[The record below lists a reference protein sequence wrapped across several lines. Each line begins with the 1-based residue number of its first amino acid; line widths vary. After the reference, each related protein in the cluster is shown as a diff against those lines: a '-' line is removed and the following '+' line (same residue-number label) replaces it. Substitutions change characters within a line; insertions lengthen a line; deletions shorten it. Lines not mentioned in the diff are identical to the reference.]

1 LKIAVKMSRKWP
13 AQETTHPAFPS
24 RLALA
29 VLLPVLM
36 TGSVAAADLLITNGT
51 STKSH

>member
-1 LKIAVKMSRKWP
+1 MAGAGDYAPFGRP
-13 AQETTHPAFPS
+13 HPAFPS

>member
-1 LKIAVKMSRKWP
+1 MEEASRTL
-13 AQETTHPAFPS
+13 ATLS

-51 STKSH
+51 STKLN